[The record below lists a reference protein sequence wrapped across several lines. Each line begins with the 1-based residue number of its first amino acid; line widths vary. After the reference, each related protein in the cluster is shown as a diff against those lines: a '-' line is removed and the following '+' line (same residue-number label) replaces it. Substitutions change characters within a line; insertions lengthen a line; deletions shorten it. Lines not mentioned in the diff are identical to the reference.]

1 MKIRPVILCG
11 GAGTR
16 LWPDKKKHQA
26 KQFIDFGGWS
36 LIQKTLERT
45 NKPIFDFPIIST
57 NLKYLKQVKQ
67 ALKKSKIKKFK
78 IVLEPAKKNTAPAI
92 LASALIKD
100 IPFEQPLMFFAAD
113 HLIEKSNILN
123 KSLLKNKSNLDNQNL
138 FIFGIKPTNPSSE
151 YGYFLTKKIKSINK
165 VTKFIEKPKLSKAKE
180 VIKKKGYWN
189 SGMFYLRKDS
199 IINNFKKYQN
209 KTYKSCVEAIKK
221 SKYKNNTYYLNKRA
235 FEQSIEK
242 SFDYAILEKTNKIN
256 AIKLDIP
263 WSDLGSWKEILK
275 IYDKNK
281 RKHFKKKNVFYRP
294 WGSYLNLF
302 EGKEFLIKELSVK
315 PKSILS
321 LQKHH
326 HRAEHWL
333 VTKGYPRITLNKN
346 IIYKKP
352 DEHIFIPLG
361 AIHRIQNPGKKPV
374 KIMEAQ
380 VGSILKETDIV
391 RYQDIYGR
399 ANKL

>member
-16 LWPDKKKHQA
+16 LWPNQKNHQA
-26 KQFIDFGGWS
+26 KQFIDFGGWT
-36 LIQKTLERT
+36 LMQKTLERVKNST
-45 NKPIFDFPIIST
+45 FDYPIIST
-57 NLKYLKQVKQ
+57 NSKYLKQVRL
-67 ALKKSKIKKFK
+67 ALKKNKVKKYK

-100 IPFEQPLMFFAAD
+100 IPINQPLMFFAAD
-113 HLIEKSNILN
+113 HLIEKSSILN
-123 KSLLKNKSNLDNQNL
+123 KSINKNKHNLNDKNL

-151 YGYFLTKKIKSINK
+151 YGYFLTKKVKSINK
-165 VTKFIEKPKLSKAKE
+165 VTRFIEKPKPAKAKQ
-180 VIKKKGYWN
+180 VIKRKGYWN
-189 SGMFYLRKDS
+189 SGMFFLRKDS
-199 IINNFKKYQN
+199 IINNFKKYQP
-209 KTYKSCVEAIKK
+209 KTYKSCLASVNKA
-221 SKYKNNTYYLNKRA
+221 KYKNNTYYLNKSS
-235 FEQSIEK
+235 FVKSVEK
-242 SFDYAILEKTNKIN
+242 SFDYAILEKTKQIN

-275 IYDKNK
+275 VYDKNK
-281 RKHFKKKNVFYRP
+281 NKYVKKKNVYYRP
-294 WGSYLNLF
+294 WGRYTNLF
-302 EGKEFLIKELSVK
+302 NGREFLIKELFVK
-315 PKSILS
+315 PKGILS

-333 VTKGYPRITLNKN
+333 ITQGNPKITLNKN
-346 IIYKKP
+346 IFNKKP
-352 DEHIFIPLG
+352 NEHIFIPLE

-391 RYQDIYGR
+391 RYQDVYGR
-399 ANKL
+399 VK

>member
-16 LWPDKKKHQA
+16 LWPNQKNHQA
-26 KQFIDFGGWS
+26 KQFIDFGGWT
-36 LIQKTLERT
+36 LMQKTLERVKNST
-45 NKPIFDFPIIST
+45 FDYPIIST
-57 NLKYLKQVKQ
+57 NSKYLKQVRL
-67 ALKKSKIKKFK
+67 ALKKNKVKKYK

-100 IPFEQPLMFFAAD
+100 ISINQPLMFFAAD
-113 HLIEKSNILN
+113 HLIEKSSILN
-123 KSLLKNKSNLDNQNL
+123 KSINKNKHNLNDKNL

-151 YGYFLTKKIKSINK
+151 YGYFLTKKLKNINK
-165 VTKFIEKPKLSKAKE
+165 VTRFIEKPKPAKAKQ

-189 SGMFYLRKDS
+189 SGMFFLRKDS
-199 IINNFKKYQN
+199 IINNFKKYQP
-209 KTYKSCVEAIKK
+209 KTYKSCLASVNKA
-221 SKYKNNTYYLNKRA
+221 KYKNNTYYLNKSS
-235 FEQSIEK
+235 FVKSVEK
-242 SFDYAILEKTNKIN
+242 SFDYAILEKTKQIN

-275 IYDKNK
+275 VYDKNK
-281 RKHFKKKNVFYRP
+281 NKYVKKKNVYYRP
-294 WGSYLNLF
+294 WGRYTNLF
-302 EGKEFLIKELSVK
+302 NGREFLIKELFVK
-315 PKSILS
+315 PKGILS

-333 VTKGYPRITLNKN
+333 ITQGNPKITLNKN
-346 IIYKKP
+346 IFNKKP
-352 DEHIFIPLG
+352 NEHIFIPLE

-399 ANKL
+399 VK

>member
-16 LWPDKKKHQA
+16 LWPNQKNHQA
-26 KQFIDFGGWS
+26 KQFIDFGGWT
-36 LIQKTLERT
+36 LMQKTLERIK
-45 NKPIFDFPIIST
+45 NSIFDYPIIST
-57 NLKYLKQVKQ
+57 NSKYLKQVRS
-67 ALKKSKIKKFK
+67 ALKKNKFKKYK

-100 IPFEQPLMFFAAD
+100 IPIKQPLMFFAAD
-113 HLIEKSNILN
+113 HLIEKSSILN
-123 KSLLKNKSNLDNQNL
+123 KSINKNKHNLNDKNL

-151 YGYFLTKKIKSINK
+151 YGYFLTKKVKSINK
-165 VTKFIEKPKLSKAKE
+165 VTRFIEKPKPAKAKQ

-189 SGMFYLRKDS
+189 SGMFFLRKDS
-199 IINNFKKYQN
+199 IINNFKKYQP
-209 KTYKSCVEAIKK
+209 KTYKSCLASVNKA
-221 SKYKNNTYYLNKRA
+221 KYKNNTYYLNKSS
-235 FEQSIEK
+235 FVKSVEK
-242 SFDYAILEKTNKIN
+242 SFDYAILEKTKQIN

-275 IYDKNK
+275 VYDKNK
-281 RKHFKKKNVFYRP
+281 NKYVKKKNVYYRP
-294 WGSYLNLF
+294 WGRYTNLF
-302 EGKEFLIKELSVK
+302 NGREFLIKELFVN
-315 PKSILS
+315 PKGILS

-333 VTKGYPRITLNKN
+333 ITQGNPKITLNKN
-346 IIYKKP
+346 IFNKKP
-352 DEHIFIPLG
+352 NEHIFIPLE

-391 RYQDIYGR
+391 RYQDVYGR
-399 ANKL
+399 VK

>member
-16 LWPDKKKHQA
+16 LWPNQKNHQA
-26 KQFIDFGGWS
+26 KQFIDFGGWT
-36 LIQKTLERT
+36 LMQKTLERVKNST
-45 NKPIFDFPIIST
+45 FDYPIIST
-57 NLKYLKQVKQ
+57 NSKYLKQVRL
-67 ALKKSKIKKFK
+67 ALKKNKVKKYK

-100 IPFEQPLMFFAAD
+100 IPINQPLMFFAAD
-113 HLIEKSNILN
+113 HLIEKSGILN
-123 KSLLKNKSNLDNQNL
+123 KSINKNKHNLNDKNL

-151 YGYFLTKKIKSINK
+151 YGYFLTKKLKNINK
-165 VTKFIEKPKLSKAKE
+165 VTRFIEKPKPAKAKQ

-189 SGMFYLRKDS
+189 SGMFFLRKDS
-199 IINNFKKYQN
+199 IINNFKKYQP
-209 KTYKSCVEAIKK
+209 KTYKSCLASVNKA
-221 SKYKNNTYYLNKRA
+221 KYKNNTYYLNKSS
-235 FEQSIEK
+235 FVKSVEK
-242 SFDYAILEKTNKIN
+242 SFDYAILEKTKQIN

-275 IYDKNK
+275 VYDKNK
-281 RKHFKKKNVFYRP
+281 NKYVKKKNVYYRP
-294 WGSYLNLF
+294 WGRYTNLF
-302 EGKEFLIKELSVK
+302 NGREFLIKELFVK
-315 PKSILS
+315 PKGILS

-333 VTKGYPRITLNKN
+333 ITQGNPKITLNKN
-346 IIYKKP
+346 MFNKKP
-352 DEHIFIPLG
+352 NDHIFIPLE

-399 ANKL
+399 VNK

>member
-16 LWPDKKKHQA
+16 LWPNQKNHQA
-26 KQFIDFGGWS
+26 KQFIDFGGWT
-36 LIQKTLERT
+36 LMQKTLERIK
-45 NKPIFDFPIIST
+45 NSIFDYPIIST
-57 NLKYLKQVKQ
+57 NSKYLKQVRS
-67 ALKKSKIKKFK
+67 ALKKNKVKKYK

-100 IPFEQPLMFFAAD
+100 IPINQPLMFFAAD
-113 HLIEKSNILN
+113 HLIEKSSILN
-123 KSLLKNKSNLDNQNL
+123 KSINKNKHNLNDKNL

-151 YGYFLTKKIKSINK
+151 YGYFLTKKVKSINK
-165 VTKFIEKPKLSKAKE
+165 VTRFIEKPKPAKAKQ

-189 SGMFYLRKDS
+189 SGMFFLRKDS
-199 IINNFKKYQN
+199 IINNFKKYQP
-209 KTYKSCVEAIKK
+209 KTYKSCLASVNKA
-221 SKYKNNTYYLNKRA
+221 KYKNNTYYLNKSS
-235 FEQSIEK
+235 FVKSVEK
-242 SFDYAILEKTNKIN
+242 SFDYAILEKTKQIN

-275 IYDKNK
+275 VYDKNK
-281 RKHFKKKNVFYRP
+281 NKYVKKKNVYYRP
-294 WGSYLNLF
+294 WGRYTNLF
-302 EGKEFLIKELSVK
+302 NGREFLIKELFVK
-315 PKSILS
+315 PKGILS

-333 VTKGYPRITLNKN
+333 ITQGNPKITLNKN
-346 IIYKKP
+346 IFNKKP
-352 DEHIFIPLG
+352 NEHIFIPLE

-391 RYQDIYGR
+391 RYQDVYGR
-399 ANKL
+399 VK

>member
-16 LWPDKKKHQA
+16 LWPNQKNHQA
-26 KQFIDFGGWS
+26 KQFIDFGGWT
-36 LIQKTLERT
+36 LMQKTLERVKNST
-45 NKPIFDFPIIST
+45 FDYPIIST
-57 NLKYLKQVKQ
+57 NSKYLKQVRS
-67 ALKKSKIKKFK
+67 ALKKNKVKKYK

-100 IPFEQPLMFFAAD
+100 IPINQPLMFFAAD
-113 HLIEKSNILN
+113 HLIEKSSILN
-123 KSLLKNKSNLDNQNL
+123 KSINKNKHNLNDKNL

-151 YGYFLTKKIKSINK
+151 YGYFLTKKVKSINK
-165 VTKFIEKPKLSKAKE
+165 VTRFIEKPKPAKAKQ

-189 SGMFYLRKDS
+189 SGMFFLRKDS
-199 IINNFKKYQN
+199 IINNFKKYQP
-209 KTYKSCVEAIKK
+209 KTYKSCLASVNKA
-221 SKYKNNTYYLNKRA
+221 KYKNNTYYLNKSS
-235 FEQSIEK
+235 FVKSVEK
-242 SFDYAILEKTNKIN
+242 SFDYAILEKTKQIN

-275 IYDKNK
+275 VYDKNK
-281 RKHFKKKNVFYRP
+281 NKYVKKKNVYYRP
-294 WGSYLNLF
+294 WGRYTNLF
-302 EGKEFLIKELSVK
+302 NGKEFLIKELFVK
-315 PKSILS
+315 SKGILS

-333 VTKGYPRITLNKN
+333 ITQGNPKITLNKN
-346 IIYKKP
+346 IFNKKP
-352 DEHIFIPLG
+352 NEHIFIPLE

-391 RYQDIYGR
+391 RYQDVYGR
-399 ANKL
+399 VK

>member
-16 LWPDKKKHQA
+16 LWPNQKNHQA
-26 KQFIDFGGWS
+26 KQFIDFGGWT
-36 LIQKTLERT
+36 LMQKTLERVK
-45 NKPIFDFPIIST
+45 NSIFDYPIIST
-57 NLKYLKQVKQ
+57 NSKYLKQVRS
-67 ALKKSKIKKFK
+67 ALKKNKVKKYK

-100 IPFEQPLMFFAAD
+100 IPINQPLMFFAAD
-113 HLIEKSNILN
+113 HLIEKSSILN
-123 KSLLKNKSNLDNQNL
+123 KSININKHNLNDKNL

-151 YGYFLTKKIKSINK
+151 YGYFLTKKVKSINK
-165 VTKFIEKPKLSKAKE
+165 VTRFIEKPKPAKAKQ

-189 SGMFYLRKDS
+189 SGMFFLRKDS
-199 IINNFKKYQN
+199 IINNFKKYQP
-209 KTYKSCVEAIKK
+209 KTYKSCLDSVNKA
-221 SKYKNNTYYLNKRA
+221 KYKNNTYYLNKSS
-235 FEQSIEK
+235 FVKSVEK
-242 SFDYAILEKTNKIN
+242 SFDYAILEKTKQIN

-275 IYDKNK
+275 VYDKNK
-281 RKHFKKKNVFYRP
+281 NKYVKKKNVYYRP
-294 WGSYLNLF
+294 WGRYTNLF
-302 EGKEFLIKELSVK
+302 NGREFLIKELFVK
-315 PKSILS
+315 PKGILS

-333 VTKGYPRITLNKN
+333 ITQGNPKITLNKN
-346 IIYKKP
+346 IFNKKP
-352 DEHIFIPLG
+352 NEHIFIPLE

-391 RYQDIYGR
+391 RYQDVYGR
-399 ANKL
+399 VK